1 MISPQNVLR
10 HELIGLDVLVSGVAK
25 NPLHKGLCGC
35 IIDETKNLLI
45 IETPTGES
53 NASQKCTADFSC
65 TFQAADIVEI
75 DGSVMV
81 LAPEKRISLHEKK
94 RIK

>member
-1 MISPQNVLR
+1 MISSQNVLR
-10 HELIGLDVLVSGVAK
+10 HELIGLDVLVSGAA
-25 NPLHKGLCGC
+25 NPLHRGLCGH

-45 IETPTGES
+45 IETLNGVKRIPKKHSRFQLHLTGSEL
-53 NASQKCTADFSC
+53 
-65 TFQAADIVEI
+65 VEI

-81 LAPEKRISLHEKK
+81 LAPEKRINLHEKK

>member
-10 HELIGLDVLVSGVAK
+10 HELIGLDVLVSGAA
-25 NPLHKGLCGC
+25 NPLQKGISGH

-45 IETPTGES
+45 IETPKKIKRIPKMHS
-53 NASQKCTADFSC
+53 R
-65 TFQAADIVEI
+65 FQLHLPGSELVEI

-81 LAPEKRISLHEKK
+81 LAPEKRINLHEKK

>member
-1 MISPQNVLR
+1 MISSQNVLR
-10 HELIGLDVLVSGVAK
+10 HELIGLDVLVSGAA
-25 NPLHKGLCGC
+25 NPLHRGLCGC

-45 IETPTGES
+45 IETSHGVKRIPKMHS
-53 NASQKCTADFSC
+53 R
-65 TFQAADIVEI
+65 FQLRLPGSELVEI

-81 LAPEKRISLHEKK
+81 LAPEKRINLREKK